1 MLAVVITIAVLVA
14 GLAAYAL
21 HRMRKP
27 SRFTLKV
34 GPPKFPLIHIEV
46 ESDDPRGEVPPGDRL
61 PEASSIPRWSP
72 AGRQGRHIRRHVRG

>member
-27 SRFTLKV
+27 SRFALKV
-34 GPPKFPLIHIEV
+34 GPPKFPLISIEL
-46 ESDDPRGEVPPGDRL
+46 ESDDPRDEVSPSDLDQQPRPHDLPPR
-61 PEASSIPRWSP
+61 
-72 AGRQGRHIRRHVRG
+72 